1 MQLASSGRNTDRPEI
16 WQSFEQTLPPT
27 KRTNQITGGGAM
39 NAYNH
44 VEREVRGAP
53 GKVRNGLKEL
63 AEFAG
68 RVEKLRLALLRLARI
83 GDKETKKAALRL
95 VHQLNATEPSVTM
108 IGQVKSGKTSLVN
121 AMIGMPGLLPAD
133 VNPWTSVVTSLHL
146 SPPTQDIKHSARFR
160 FFDQDEW
167 NRLIDSGGRI
177 GELAARAGADE
188 ELEKLRTQIGQMR
201 DKSRKRLGRKF
212 ELLLGQVH
220 EYGYVD
226 QDLIQRYVCLG
237 DDFEEDDSDNTQ
249 GRFADITKSADIY
262 VPNPTV
268 PMRLCIRDTPG
279 VNDTFMMREQ
289 ITINAIRE
297 SRLCVVVLSAQQA
310 LTSMDMAL
318 VRLIANV
325 KSRDVLIFV
334 NRIDELANPAVEV
347 AEIRTRIL
355 ETLAKFN
362 GPADLQVIFGSALW
376 GNACQEGKVGALP
389 EDSAAALLNWAE
401 VAARASP
408 EPMSTTDIIDELS
421 GLPALFAAISERIVA
436 GVGAE
441 AVQRVARGA
450 LNLAKGMQAADRVV
464 AFEVSRNAAPGL
476 TFDQVNALFDR
487 MQADCLSGFAD
498 DLVHHRADYAER
510 LDRAHKSFLERA
522 TSALILHL
530 ENYGENSP
538 WHYSPDGLRVLFRA
552 NYLRFGSSVQ
562 KAGQSALIAARMGL
576 TDLYGKLIDGGAD
589 QLPIAIPAEL
599 HVPPPVTL
607 GQTIALDLQGSWW
620 KSWWFRRRGYQA
632 FASKFNDLIKAETE
646 PMLQDLKLTQ
656 AEDLCQAAKKLVQD
670 FLTEQRA
677 ILLNVARKA
686 DASPADLREMFGL
699 QAQDDRRAA
708 LQSTMDTFT
717 RFAA

>member
-1 MQLASSGRNTDRPEI
+1 
-16 WQSFEQTLPPT
+16 
-27 KRTNQITGGGAM
+27 M

-44 VEREVRGAP
+44 VDRDQSDPSSGVRS
-53 GKVRNGLKEL
+53 GLESL
-63 AEFAG
+63 RDFAN
-68 RVEKLRLALLRLARI
+68 RTEKLRLALLRLARI

-95 VHQLNATEPSVTM
+95 VHQLNAIEPSVTM
-108 IGQVKSGKTSLVN
+108 IGQVKSGKTTLVN

-146 SPPTQDIKHSARFR
+146 SPPEHDIKQSARFR

-188 ELEKLRTQIGQMR
+188 ELEKLRLQIGQMR
-201 DKSRKRLGRKF
+201 EKSRKRLGRKF
-212 ELLLGQVH
+212 ELLLGQEH
-220 EYGYVD
+220 DYGYVD

-237 DDFEEDDSDNTQ
+237 DDFEDDDTANTQ
-249 GRFADITKSADIY
+249 GRFADITKSADIFL
-262 VPNPTV
+262 PNPTV

-289 ITINAIRE
+289 ITISAIRD
-297 SRLCVVVLSAQQA
+297 SRLCVVVLSAHQA

-347 AEIRTRIL
+347 PEIRVRIL

-362 GPADLQVIFGSALW
+362 GPADPQVIFGSALW
-376 GNACQEGKVGALP
+376 ANACLNGKVGALP

-401 VAARASP
+401 VATHHAAGP
-408 EPMSTTDIIDELS
+408 QNTAELIDQLS
-421 GLPALFAAISERIVA
+421 GMPALFAAISDRIVA

-441 AVQRVARGA
+441 AVQKIARAG
-450 LNLAKGMQAADRVV
+450 LNLAKGMRAADCVV
-464 AFEVSRNAAPGL
+464 AFEVNRKSALGL
-476 TFDQVNALFDR
+476 SSEQVNVLFER
-487 MQADCLSGFAD
+487 LQADCLSGIAE
-498 DLVHHRADYAER
+498 DLAQHRADYAER

-538 WHYSPDGLRVLFRA
+538 WHYSPDGLRVLLRS

-562 KAGQSALIAARMGL
+562 KAGQSALVAARLGL
-576 TDLYGKLIDGGAD
+576 TDLYGKLIDGLSD

-599 HVPPPVTL
+599 RVPPPVTL

-632 FASKFNDLIKAETE
+632 FASKFHDLIKAETE
-646 PMLQDLKLTQ
+646 PMLQDLKLVQ
-656 AEDLCQAAKKLVQD
+656 AEELCLAAKRFVQD
-670 FLTEQRA
+670 FLTEQRT

-686 DASPADLREMFGL
+686 DASPTDLREMFGL
-699 QAQDDRRAA
+699 QAQDDRRTA
-708 LQSTMDTFT
+708 LQSTMDTLT